1 MARSSPGVQR
11 MVAVINFFAEHPDQ
25 SFTLTD
31 LVRALR
37 LSRATCHMLLAG
49 LVEAGYLYRNK
60 DKSYILGPTLAAIG
74 RIASNHFSPLQ
85 VAQSEIRELA
95 DQFDAIC
102 SASFIEGDEVVTR
115 ARAAAM
121 SQLGWPSSLG
131 VRMKIRAPFIAIY
144 GGWMSASEFD
154 AWIGELG
161 LQPSAEQREEMRQ
174 GILFARK
181 HGYCYGVRNF
191 FERASARAAVEK
203 SFAEGL
209 VDVPVSMGTEID
221 PGHSY
226 SLAFISSP
234 VLDAS
239 NKIAFTL
246 GLVGFDAHIKGAQIE
261 LMGRR
266 LREACDRI
274 THFIQGRQPQ
284 ALIGAGEVVPE
295 LTDSD

>member
-49 LVEAGYLYRNK
+49 LVESGYLYRNK

-74 RIASNHFSPLQ
+74 RIANEHFSPLQ

-131 VRMKIRAPFIAIY
+131 VRMKIRAPFMAIY
-144 GGWMSASEFD
+144 AAEMPPEEFD
-154 AWIGELG
+154 AWIDELK
-161 LQPSAEQREEMRQ
+161 LRPSAEQREEMRQ
-174 GILFARK
+174 GIEFAHK
-181 HGYCYGVRNF
+181 HGYSFGVRNF
-191 FERASARAAVEK
+191 FERSNSREAVKKAFEKGHIDMAVSIAS
-203 SFAEGL
+203 
-209 VDVPVSMGTEID
+209 EID
-221 PGHSY
+221 HDQLY
-226 SLAFISSP
+226 SLAFVASP
-234 VLDAS
+234 VFDAS

-246 GLVGFDAHIKGAQIE
+246 GLVGFDSHMKGVQVE
-261 LMGRR
+261 RMGKR
-266 LREACDRI
+266 LREACARI

-284 ALIGAGEVVPE
+284 ALSTEPLE
-295 LTDSD
+295 

>member
-49 LVEAGYLYRNK
+49 LVDAGYLYRNK

-74 RIASNHFSPLQ
+74 RIASDHFSPLQ

-131 VRMKIRAPFIAIY
+131 VRMKIRAPFMAIY
-144 GGWMSASEFD
+144 GGWMPPEEFD
-154 AWIGELG
+154 AWITELG
-161 LQPSAEQREEMRQ
+161 LQPSAEQREEMRK
-174 GILFARK
+174 GILFARE
-181 HGYCYGVRNF
+181 HGFTFGVRNY
-191 FERASARAAVEK
+191 FERASARE
-203 SFAEGL
+203 L
-209 VDVPVSMGTEID
+209 VKKAFDVGYADVPVSVAAELD
-221 PGHSY
+221 PQRLY
-226 SLAFISSP
+226 SVAFIASP

-246 GLVGFDAHIKGAQIE
+246 GLVGFDANIKGSQIE
-261 LMGRR
+261 MMAKR

-274 THFIQGRQPQ
+274 THFIQGRQPRV
-284 ALIGAGEVVPE
+284 LVSSGETVLA
-295 LTDSD
+295 LTDDD